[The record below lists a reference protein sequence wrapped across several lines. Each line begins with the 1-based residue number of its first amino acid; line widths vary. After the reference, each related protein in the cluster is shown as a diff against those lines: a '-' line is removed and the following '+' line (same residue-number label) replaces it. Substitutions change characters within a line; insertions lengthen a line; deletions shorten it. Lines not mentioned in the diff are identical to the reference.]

1 MLKSIRN
8 IFIEP
13 EYLNHM
19 QLAIK
24 IALFILLFLIL
35 FSLLTF
41 FMSIHPP
48 KIITNLIPSDLG
60 LEYEEITF
68 KSTDGI
74 NLSGWLIPN
83 NKAQKTIIVMHGYPA
98 DKANLLG
105 IAEFLAK
112 DFNVFLFDFRSFGK
126 SGGRYTTAG
135 YLERNDLLGAIQYLE
150 KEKNIT
156 KIGLYGFSLGGA
168 VALMAEH
175 KNVKAI
181 VTDSAYAKL
190 GNMIKHMY
198 SPFFI
203 LKYPLAYLT
212 RFYGILFLRID
223 VDDVNPVDDI
233 TNIKVP
239 ILLIH
244 AGKDSQIPVGE
255 VYLLHEANKNSEMW
269 IIENAD
275 HGMGHAVNPE
285 EYEERV
291 VGFFKGNME

>member
-1 MLKSIRN
+1 MPRGN
-8 IFIEP
+8 IFILP
-13 EYLNHM
+13 NKINLM
-19 QLAIK
+19 QLWIK
-24 IALFILLFLIL
+24 ILLFAVLFLVL

-41 FMSIHPP
+41 YMSIHPV
-48 KIITNLIPSDLG
+48 KIITNLEPHDLG
-60 LEYEEITF
+60 LEYEDINF
-68 KSTDGI
+68 KSADGVG
-74 NLSGWLIPN
+74 LHGWLIPN
-83 NKAQKTIIVMHGYPA
+83 NNTKAAIIVMHGYPA

-126 SGGRYTTAG
+126 SEGKYTTVG
-135 YLERNDLLGAIQYLE
+135 CLEKKDLSGAINYLE

-168 VALMAEH
+168 VALMASH
-175 KNVKAI
+175 KNIKAI